1 MKYSINRSVTT
12 AKILFIK
19 IYFCAQLVIVS
30 VALPMLYYAGVSH
43 NVASDKNNNNDTKQK
58 HLIITNKGS
67 KRLATNENAGN
78 EIVKYNPAFWE
89 I

>member
-30 VALPMLYYAGVSH
+30 VALPMLYYLGVSH
-43 NVASDKNNNNDTKQK
+43 NIASNNNDTKQK